1 MLQNPS
7 QSPATVLSANNS
19 SWLVQTMRKF
29 ITLCSLTPASFIAFV
44 GRFSIAA
51 VFWKGGQ
58 TKIEG
63 FKLDF
68 VAGEFTLGWPRMAD
82 SAVDLFRDEYHMP
95 FPELLAP
102 FAAFAEHLL
111 PLMVLLGLATRL
123 SALGLLGMTMVIQLF
138 VYPGLYSSH
147 GVWAAVLLYLIAH
160 GPGKLSIDHFIARRF
175 AA

>member
-1 MLQNPS
+1 MLQNPALAS
-7 QSPATVLSANNS
+7 QANHQNS
-19 SWLVQTMRKF
+19 VWLVQIIHKIMA
-29 ITLCSLTPASFIAFV
+29 ILSLTPASLIAFV

-63 FKLDF
+63 LKLDF
-68 VAGEFTLGWPRMAD
+68 VAGEFHLGWPRIAD

-102 FAAFAEHLL
+102 FAAFSEHLFA
-111 PLMVLLGLATRL
+111 LLLLVGLATRF
-123 SALGLLGMTMVIQLF
+123 SALGLLGMTMVIQIF
-138 VYPGLYSSH
+138 VYPGLYTSH

-160 GPGKLSIDHFIARRF
+160 GPGKISLDHFIARRF

>member
-1 MLQNPS
+1 MSQNS
-7 QSPATVLSANNS
+7 ALVGSANSQNT
-19 SWLVQTMRKF
+19 SWLVETIHKV
-29 ITLCSLTPASFIAFV
+29 IELCSLTPASLIALV

-63 FKLDF
+63 LKLDF
-68 VAGEFTLGWPRMAD
+68 VAGEFHLGWPRMAE

-102 FAAFAEHLL
+102 VAALSEHFLALMLL
-111 PLMVLLGLATRL
+111 IGLATRF
-123 SALGLLGMTMVIQLF
+123 SALGLLGMTMVIQIF
-138 VYPGLYSSH
+138 VYPGLYTSH

-160 GPGKLSIDHFIARRF
+160 GPGKISIDHFIAKRF
-175 AA
+175 S